1 MVSWKFLILK
11 KIRKGLGEF
20 LDKSFM
26 FRMWWWLLFMQSF
39 LLVICTCRVACIYII
54 VKWYEN
60 MLPLYHSYLWSLRIR
75 IDSLRHL
82 QEHRAQGLI
91 WKGSGVDEKLLQV
104 ADLKKPCSSTG
115 WSVIQMSFVLFF
127 FYRPR
132 CRSSNHPLETRMVHQ
147 RIGQQSKNA
156 KVYQYSQWEEINL
169 IEEKLNNKSSSI
181 KQLKRKSDP
190 LRSEITF

>member
-127 FYRPR
+127 FIDPGVGAPIIPWKQEW
-132 CRSSNHPLETRMVHQ
+132 CIKELDSSLKMQ
-147 RIGQQSKNA
+147 KYIS
-156 KVYQYSQWEEINL
+156 I
-169 IEEKLNNKSSSI
+169 LNERR
-181 KQLKRKSDP
+181 L
-190 LRSEITF
+190 T